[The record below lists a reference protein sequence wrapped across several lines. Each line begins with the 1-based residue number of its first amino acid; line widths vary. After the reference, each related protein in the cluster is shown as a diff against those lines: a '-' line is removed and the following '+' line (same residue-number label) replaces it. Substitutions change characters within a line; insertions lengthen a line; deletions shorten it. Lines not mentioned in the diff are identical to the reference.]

1 MKKNIVF
8 SIVLMVSVLLSSTIS
23 LEGQSGGRK
32 VYGGSSRSTSSSR
45 SGNSL
50 DNINKEA
57 KSIKSDI
64 QALLAKDYHQYE
76 PHHGSAYITKQSM
89 ERLSSQMDSIISIS
103 GERWEYSVE
112 MAQYRQKM
120 EDTKS
125 SKDGA
130 IVARDK
136 RKKYV
141 EEEKEAALN
150 RFVSRVKSSLR
161 TAYSSLNYSSISL
174 SLGSIDYDIKSLGS
188 LINN

>member
-50 DNINKEA
+50 DNINK
-57 KSIKSDI
+57 
-64 QALLAKDYHQYE
+64 
-76 PHHGSAYITKQSM
+76 
-89 ERLSSQMDSIISIS
+89 
-103 GERWEYSVE
+103 
-112 MAQYRQKM
+112 
-120 EDTKS
+120 DTKS

-188 LINN
+188 LINNWYCFTRYIKVNLKYRGLFFV